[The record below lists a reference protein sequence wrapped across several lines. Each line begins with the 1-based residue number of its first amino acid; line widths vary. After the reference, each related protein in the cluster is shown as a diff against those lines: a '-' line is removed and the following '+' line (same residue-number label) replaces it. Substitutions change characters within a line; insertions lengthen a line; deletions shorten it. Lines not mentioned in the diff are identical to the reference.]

1 MPCLMI
7 WETIL
12 VETAA
17 LETRTLVRIALFAAL
32 IGVLG
37 LVPPVYLPIAAG
49 VPVTAQSMGVMLA
62 GLILGGRNGAL
73 AVALF
78 LLVVALGA
86 PLLSG
91 GRGGLG
97 IFFGPTAG
105 FALGFIPAALVT
117 GWLAQRLPWPPLAAN
132 LVAAMVGGIGVLYVC
147 GVPALAA
154 IAHISL
160 VKALVGSLAFVPGD
174 ILKAVLAA
182 LAARTVQ
189 GSGAVAK
196 GRR

>member
-7 WETIL
+7 WETVL
-12 VETAA
+12 AENAA
-17 LETRTLVRIALFAAL
+17 LETRSLVRIALFAAL

-37 LVPPVYLPIAAG
+37 LVPPVYLPVAAG

-62 GLILGGRNGAL
+62 GLVLGGRNGAL

-97 IFFGPTAG
+97 VFFGPTAG

-117 GWLAQRLPWPPLAAN
+117 GWLARRLPWPRLAAN
-132 LVAAMVGGIGVLYVC
+132 LVAAMVGGIGVLYLC

-154 IAHISL
+154 IAHIPL
-160 VKALVGSLAFVPGD
+160 AKALLGSLAFVPGD
-174 ILKAVLAA
+174 VLKAILAA

-189 GSGAVAK
+189 SSGAF
-196 GRR
+196 GDRRR

>member
-1 MPCLMI
+1 MMI
-7 WETIL
+7 WETVL
-12 VETAA
+12 AENTA
-17 LETRTLVRIALFAAL
+17 LETRSLVRIALFAAL

-37 LVPPVYLPIAAG
+37 LVPPVYLPMAAG
-49 VPVTAQSMGVMLA
+49 VPVTAQSMAVMLA
-62 GLILGGRNGAL
+62 GLVLGGRNGAL

-97 IFFGPTAG
+97 VFFGPTAG

-117 GWLAQRLPWPPLAAN
+117 GWLAQRLPWPRLAAN
-132 LVAAMVGGIGVLYVC
+132 LVAAMVGGIGVLYLC

-160 VKALVGSLAFVPGD
+160 TKALLGSLAFVPGD
-174 ILKAVLAA
+174 MLKAVLAA

-189 GSGAVAK
+189 DSGAL
-196 GRR
+196 GNSRR